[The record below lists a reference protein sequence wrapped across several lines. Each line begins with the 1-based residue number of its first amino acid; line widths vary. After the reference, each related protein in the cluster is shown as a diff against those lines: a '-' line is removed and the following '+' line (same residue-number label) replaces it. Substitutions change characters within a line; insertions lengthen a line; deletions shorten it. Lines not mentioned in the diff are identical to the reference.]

1 MLLEKVVFVDDNDN
15 MMDPRSSAVNESQL
29 KSGKANP
36 GHSID
41 DDDAGSYEDDSSA

>member
-1 MLLEKVVFVDDNDN
+1 MLLEKVVFVDDNHN
-15 MMDPRSSAVNESQL
+15 MMDPRSSAVNESYL

-41 DDDAGSYEDDSSA
+41 DDVGSYEDDSSA